1 MLARA
6 QALEAA
12 GRDIIHFE
20 IGQPDFE
27 TFENIREAGRQAIAE
42 GYTRY
47 TAPAGMPAL
56 RQAIAESCGRRNAG
70 CTSIRSKW
78 W

>member
-1 MLARA
+1 MRKLDEFARRTQSLKPEGAYQVLARA

-27 TFENIREAGRQAIAE
+27 TFENIREAGRQAIAD
-42 GYTRY
+42 GQTRY
-47 TAPAGMPAL
+47 TPPA
-56 RQAIAESCGRRNAG
+56 
-70 CTSIRSKW
+70 
-78 W
+78 